1 MRSDGG
7 EVAPSAPHLFVPR
20 VRQPAQNCATPIGHA
35 KKKLK
40 QKAAEA
46 AGESVDYEKKKE
58 VGEKA
63 GKGE

>member
-1 MRSDGG
+1 M
-7 EVAPSAPHLFVPR
+7 APSAPHLFVPR
-20 VRQPAQNCATPIGHA
+20 VRQPAQNCATQ

-46 AGESVDYEKKKE
+46 AGESVFMDYEKKKE

>member
-1 MRSDGG
+1 MRSVGG

-20 VRQPAQNCATPIGHA
+20 VRQPAQNCATQKKVEA
-35 KKKLK
+35 KKL
-40 QKAAEA
+40 QMLA
-46 AGESVDYEKKKE
+46 AGESVFMDYEKKKE

>member
-1 MRSDGG
+1 MEARWRHRLRTCLFLACVSQRKI
-7 EVAPSAPHLFVPR
+7 APR
-20 VRQPAQNCATPIGHA
+20 K

-46 AGESVDYEKKKE
+46 AGESVFMDYEKKKE